1 MSYLCRKRK
10 WGIRTSRRREMD
22 GLRCLYG
29 VTADG
34 ILPRKPAG
42 DGNRPDVSMLLRI
55 KYNAVRQTIHHKLQ
69 EYTDGYAEPFGQ
81 AQLFHRT
88 QR

>member
-10 WGIRTSRRREMD
+10 WGIRTSRRRDMD

-42 DGNRPDVSMLLRI
+42 
-55 KYNAVRQTIHHKLQ
+55 
-69 EYTDGYAEPFGQ
+69 
-81 AQLFHRT
+81 T
-88 QR
+88 QQPS